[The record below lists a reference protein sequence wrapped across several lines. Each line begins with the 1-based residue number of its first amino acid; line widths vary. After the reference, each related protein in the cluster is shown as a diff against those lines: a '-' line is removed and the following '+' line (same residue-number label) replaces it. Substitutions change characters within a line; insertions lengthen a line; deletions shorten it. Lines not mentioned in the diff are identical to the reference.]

1 MRVALVGYDVSG
13 EPIPAPERVGR
24 WLARM
29 LAERHGADV
38 HYFLF
43 APTLQ
48 EDCVVEEPPLTV
60 HKVACP
66 GRIPFSLRQYFEPRR
81 RMAEALRALAPDIVH
96 SQYADWGPCGQD
108 AGLPT
113 VATVHGMYH
122 RESALYAPW
131 RRLAARYHLH
141 FFWKSLREM
150 KHIINISPYVEEELR
165 PHTGA
170 TFWYVPNPISPEF
183 FDLDPAQA
191 EPGRLLY
198 VGLLIPRKCML
209 ELLQAFNQ
217 AHRSYPDMRLRVV
230 GAAKKAE
237 YLKSLQDYVR
247 GEGLGG
253 AVEFVGQIAPG
264 DTLLDEFGRASALV
278 LMARQETAPLVISE
292 AMASGTAV
300 ISVRLCGI
308 PYLVDDGRT
317 GLLAEPGDVEGFT
330 ARMVE
335 LAKDP
340 ERCREMGRLG
350 REKAMREFHPDRVMD
365 RTLEVYEQVI
375 ASWEAARATRGGR

>member
-1 MRVALVGYDVSG
+1 MPMRVALVGYDVSG

-38 HYFLF
+38 HYVVF

-66 GRIPFSLRQYFEPRR
+66 GRIPFSLRQYFGPRR
-81 RMAEALRALAPDIVH
+81 RMAEALRDLAPDIVH
-96 SQYADWGPCGQD
+96 SQYADWGPCGLD

-113 VATVHGMYH
+113 VVTVHGMYH

-150 KHIINISPYVEEELR
+150 KHIISISPYVEQELR
-165 PHTGA
+165 PHTDA
-170 TFWYVPNPISPEF
+170 TFWYVPNPINPEF
-183 FDLDPAQA
+183 FNLDPARA
-191 EPGRLLY
+191 EPGGLLY
-198 VGLLIPRKCML
+198 VGRLIPRKCML
-209 ELLQAFNQ
+209 ELLRAF
-217 AHRSYPDMRLRVV
+217 AAARREHPGIRLRLIGKPRRTSYLKRLEDYV
-230 GAAKKAE
+230 KAE
-237 YLKSLQDYVR
+237 NL
-247 GEGLGG
+247 GEAVTFLGS
-253 AVEFVGQIAPG
+253 VSEEQ
-264 DTLLDEFGRASALV
+264 LLDEFERASALV
-278 LMARQETAPLVISE
+278 LLSRQETAPGIISE

-317 GLLAEPGDVEGFT
+317 GLLAEPGDVESF
-330 ARMVE
+330 AAHMVA
-335 LAKDP
+335 LAQAP
-340 ERCREMGRLG
+340 ERCREMGRQG
-350 REKAMREFHPDRVMD
+350 REKAMREFHPDRVVDEIMN
-365 RTLEVYEQVI
+365 VYRCVI
-375 ASWEAARATRGGR
+375 GQS

>member
-1 MRVALVGYDVSG
+1 MPMRVALVGYDVSG
-13 EPIPAPERVGR
+13 EPIPAPEQVGR

-29 LAERHGADV
+29 LAERCGTDV
-38 HYFLF
+38 HYFVF

-66 GRIPFSLRQYFEPRR
+66 GRIRFALRQYFGPRR
-81 RMAEALRALAPDIVH
+81 RMAEALRDLAPDIVH
-96 SQYADWGPCGQD
+96 SQYTDWGPCGQD

-113 VATVHGMYH
+113 VATIHGMYH
-122 RESALYAPW
+122 RESALYSPW

-150 KHIINISPYVEEELR
+150 KHIINISPYVEQELR
-165 PHTGA
+165 PHTEA
-170 TFWYVPNPISPEF
+170 TFWYVPNPINPQF
-183 FDLDPAQA
+183 FDLDPARA
-191 EPGRLLY
+191 EPGRFLY
-198 VGLLIPRKCML
+198 VGWLIPPKGMM
-209 ELLQAFNQ
+209 ELLQAF
-217 AHRSYPDMRLRVV
+217 ARAYRLHKDIRLRLV
-230 GAAKKAE
+230 GEPRRAKHL
-237 YLKSLQDYVR
+237 YLKRLKEYVAKER
-247 GEGLGG
+247 LGG
-253 AVEFVGQIAPG
+253 AVEFVG
-264 DTLLDEFGRASALV
+264 TLGHGGGLFDEFERASALV
-278 LMARQETAPLVISE
+278 LMSRQEVAPLTISE

-300 ISVRLCGI
+300 ISVRLGGI
-308 PYLVDDGRT
+308 PYIVDDGRT
-317 GLLAEPGDVEGFT
+317 GLLAEPGDVEGFA

-350 REKAMREFHPDRVMD
+350 REKAMREFHPDRVVD

-375 ASWEAARATRGGR
+375 AS

>member
-1 MRVALVGYDVSG
+1 MPKRVALVGYDVSG
-13 EPIPAPERVGR
+13 EPIPAPEQVGR

-38 HYFLF
+38 HYFVF

-66 GRIPFSLRQYFEPRR
+66 GRIPFALRQYFGPRR
-81 RMAEALRALAPDIVH
+81 RMAEALRDLAPDIVH
-96 SQYADWGPCGQD
+96 SQYTDWGSCGLD

-113 VATVHGMYH
+113 VVTVHGMYH
-122 RESALYAPW
+122 RESALYSPW

-150 KHIINISPYVEEELR
+150 KHIISISPYVEQELR
-165 PHTGA
+165 PHTDA
-170 TFWYVPNPISPEF
+170 TFWYVPNPINPEF
-183 FDLDPAQA
+183 FDLDPAPA
-191 EPGRLLY
+191 EPGRMLY
-198 VGLLIPRKCML
+198 VGHLKPSKCTL
-209 ELLQAFNQ
+209 ELLQAFHQ

-230 GAAKKAE
+230 GEVKKPG

-247 GEGLGG
+247 EERLGG
-253 AVEFVGQIAPG
+253 AVEFVGPLAQG
-264 DTLLDEFGRASALV
+264 DTLFDEFERASALV
-278 LMARQETAPLVISE
+278 LMSRQEVAPLTISE

-317 GLLAEPGDVEGFT
+317 GLLAEPGDVEGFA

-350 REKAMREFHPDRVMD
+350 REKAMREFHPDRVVD

-375 ASWEAARATRGGR
+375 AS